1 MVARCRDLRQRGKL
15 EPGGESEQSEAEL
28 MASLTAQGIDVDW
41 LLSQRERVAAARR
54 KQADIGATLTTPH
67 SCAPCVAKARGFSR
81 ANALDYTEDEA

>member
-1 MVARCRDLRQRGKL
+1 MYDKVA
-15 EPGGESEQSEAEL
+15 GE
-28 MASLTAQGIDVDW
+28 MDVDW